1 MQVLFIVDFFIQYKE
16 AKLLHSMYLNDQDD
30 MNLLQQAMG
39 KYNTASRN
47 LSSLLIKHYIR
58 YDIPSIVIGIILGL
72 VVCTFRI
79 TSSISLTSNFNIYIS
94 ITIFLFLLLNIR
106 NHSDLNVFQLQ
117 MLLCIN

>member
-79 TSSISLTSNFNIYIS
+79 TSPTSNFNIYIS

-117 MLLCIN
+117 ILLCIN